1 MSEYFVYKSKFAP
14 YIEGLLKEKEQK
26 GKLSGTMFKCFM
38 LEFDRFFQEFR
49 IEDLHIKKDTIV
61 TWRTTRI
68 NDNDTNL
75 YQKYLAWVHLC
86 KYMCSIGIE
95 CYIPQTP
102 KRGRQNDYIPY
113 IYTHEEIKKIFSTSD
128 RLRVLNNKNC
138 TPMFVIPALCRLLY
152 STGIRIGEALAIKN
166 EDIDFENCVIYINK
180 SKNGQQ
186 RLAAINDSLLKVLKD
201 YEYFRNKIPING
213 VRLPQRNFFITQLG
227 KPIRYGSVQFW
238 FGKILYF
245 SGIPKRTPPN
255 LPRIHDLR
263 HTAAVHAME
272 KLVKDEMDIYCALP
286 LISAFLGHKNIISTE
301 AYVRLTHE
309 MFPDLIK
316 MENITSYVFP
326 EVQYAKIE
334 DIYDG
339 FC

>member
-1 MSEYFVYKSKFAP
+1 MSEYFVYRSKFAP

-26 GKLSGTMFKCFM
+26 GRLNGTMFKCFM
-38 LEFDRFFQEFR
+38 LEFDRFFLEYG
-49 IEDLHIKKDTIV
+49 IEDLHIKKDTILK
-61 TWRTTRI
+61 WRTTRM
-68 NDNDTNL
+68 NDNEKNL
-75 YQKYLAWVHLC
+75 YQKYIAWIHLC

-95 CYIPQTP
+95 CYIPRTP
-102 KRGRQNDYIPY
+102 KKGRQNDYIPY
-113 IYTHEEIKKIFSTSD
+113 IYTHEEIQKLFSTSD
-128 RLRVLNNKNC
+128 RLRVLNNRNR
-138 TPMFVIPALCRLLY
+138 TPMFVMPALCRLLY
-152 STGIRIGEALAIKN
+152 STGIRIGEALALKN
-166 EDIDFENCVIYINK
+166 EDVDFENRVIYINN

-186 RLAAINDSLLKVLKD
+186 RLAAINDSMLKVLKD
-201 YEYFRNKIPING
+201 YVRFRNKIPTTH
-213 VRLPQRNFFITQLG
+213 VYLPNRNFFVTQLG
-227 KPIRYGSVQFW
+227 KPFRYGSAQLW
-238 FGKILYF
+238 FRRILYF
-245 SGIPKRTPPN
+245 SNIPKRTCPN

-272 KLVKDEMDIYCALP
+272 KLIRDGMDIYCALP

-301 AYVRLTHE
+301 AYVRLTQE